1 MLYLIINGLLMIIKP
16 GSPRSHLND
25 CQECSEGPRSPHNS
39 NAKVGSSAF
48 ARSAALR
55 SHMWRIRPTTGT
67 SNSGGRRQHEKH
79 VCKVADANFTM
90 IIFHHGVVGNHRG
103 RHGPHGR
110 FLAPPGTL
118 GVGFFLRCRVT
129 GHHGAAELL
138 PADAPAARSSWV
150 RKFTYYMIHT

>member
-1 MLYLIINGLLMIIKP
+1 MLYLIINDLLMIIKP

-79 VCKVADANFTM
+79 VCKVADANFTQRKTTSSKGSVSDFVDLFGSGVQKQRKM
-90 IIFHHGVVGNHRG
+90 ASHARTAGSARLHRHSYLFVRNSGSAKASFIIQNR
-103 RHGPHGR
+103 
-110 FLAPPGTL
+110 
-118 GVGFFLRCRVT
+118 
-129 GHHGAAELL
+129 
-138 PADAPAARSSWV
+138 
-150 RKFTYYMIHT
+150 